1 MENLRKLKESFIS
14 HTRDYWEGQ
23 GEHRLVTEKAGPLS
37 WLRSET
43 RAFSRFGL

>member
-1 MENLRKLKESFIS
+1 MEIERKFIS

-23 GEHRLVTEKAGPLS
+23 GEHRLVIEKAGPLS